1 MPLLEGDEPFS
12 VFSSADSRLREER
25 TRRGRVDF
33 VWTEKKVAF
42 FFHGKFPPLLLPP
55 ILLWGGGVRRGN
67 EVVERGGNVA
77 VALTLTHICIREIEK
92 VSFWSCVKI
101 NSRKFLNFWTF
112 VEIFFFLRFLRVF
125 NVHGCPISGR
135 KLVDFEKFN
144 YSNKLVV
151 QNSLEM

>member
-12 VFSSADSRLREER
+12 VFSSADSRKER
-25 TRRGRVDF
+25 GADELISCGRKRRSLF
-33 VWTEKKVAF
+33 SSMEN
-42 FFHGKFPPLLLPP
+42 FPLFPSPHPSL
-55 ILLWGGGVRRGN
+55 GGGAYVEGTKSSN
-67 EVVERGGNVA
+67 EVETWRWPI
-77 VALTLTHICIREIEK
+77 TLTHICIREIEK

-112 VEIFFFLRFLRVF
+112 VEIFFLSTFSTSFQCIY
-125 NVHGCPISGR
+125 GCPIAGR